1 MLNAMH
7 RYDGGGA
14 GKSDSTSLVN
24 LSAIT
29 LTYDGGRGGRS
40 DLKANVQKEYDAPPP
55 VALWD
60 SWLYR
65 SWKADRDMVNPLA
78 ENWQHLLGIFSE
90 V

>member
-40 DLKANVQKEYDAPPP
+40 DLKANV
-55 VALWD
+55 
-60 SWLYR
+60 
-65 SWKADRDMVNPLA
+65 
-78 ENWQHLLGIFSE
+78 
-90 V
+90 